1 MWFRFLAFTLGTPTK
16 CLRASVSQA
25 LLGSLLAIVIASTHF
40 LDSTA
45 SAQVTFSDLGT
56 SRFTNAPQQPADKSN
71 VEFNLDGEIQLGA
84 LLTYMS
90 KRLGVRFEYS
100 PQIAS
105 RSVVL
110 RAPGAVP
117 VDALPT
123 LLSSVLRTESLVL
136 IDADIAGWKR
146 IVDVKDMAQFA
157 PTGTA
162 KEVLARQGVAAP
174 VTQVFMLKNVSV
186 TTLTTALSPF
196 LSENGGNVLG
206 LSDSNVLIIT
216 DYAANIAA
224 VEKLIKII
232 DQPRARQELEVY
244 EVRNL
249 PAKQLAEQ
257 VSQVLSAERKD
268 TASRVDIIASPKGNR
283 ILLAGELAEVQD
295 VLKLL
300 QKLDA
305 PMGIVTKVYMLKHIP
320 AERLDRIAK
329 GFLGDGAEYEST
341 VDEDGNLLVVRS
353 TADVQQQVARLMEQ
367 IDTPIERDE
376 SPIQFYKLK
385 NASAI
390 DVLYSLLA
398 LQQATGIGASGVSQ
412 ASYTGPLGGGAPSLG
427 FSPGSGFPGAIGMG
441 GNVAG
446 NPLQTTRLP
455 LNPGAGSNNR
465 DSFLPATNNP
475 LQTPSLADGTY
486 GRANPA
492 AGYGQSAGGGSSG
505 FGGGAALG
513 GVATLPGGARVS
525 ADIATNSLIVVAP
538 KNVQEMYAE
547 LIRSLDQRR
556 PQVLIEAK
564 IIAVDTSDD
573 FSLGVEVSAG
583 DRVGE
588 TRLFKFTSFGLSEVN
603 AETGALQIIPG
614 LGFNGTLVDPNVAD
628 VVVRALSA
636 HRRAK
641 VLAAPKILVND
652 NSTGK
657 LESVSSVPFASVN
670 ASQTVSTTSLGGDQ
684 QAGTIITVT
693 PHINEDDHLNLD
705 FDVEFST
712 FAGASADGLP
722 PPRQIDRVGSSVT
735 IPDGKTVVVGGLK
748 RISDSDTFSGLP
760 WAEKIPVIREL
771 TSRTDRSQQ
780 TTSFFLF
787 IRPIVL
793 RDSRFAD
800 LRFLSDEH
808 AGEFG
813 LPGDYPTSFP
823 ELIP

>member
-1 MWFRFLAFTLGTPTK
+1 MCLISFR
-16 CLRASVSQA
+16 
-25 LLGSLLAIVIASTHF
+25 
-40 LDSTA
+40 STA
-45 SAQVTFSDLGT
+45 LAQVTFSDLSESRLT
-56 SRFTNAPQQPADKSN
+56 SAPQQTMDATN
-71 VEFNLDGEIQLGA
+71 VEFNLDGEIKLGA
-84 LLTYMS
+84 LLTYIS
-90 KRLGVRFEYS
+90 KRLAVRFEYS

-136 IDADIAGWKR
+136 LDSDIAGWKR

-162 KEVLARQGVAAP
+162 KEVLAQKGVAAP
-174 VTQVFMLKNVSV
+174 VTQVFMLKNANI

-224 VEKLIKII
+224 VEKLIQII

-257 VSQVLSAERKD
+257 VAQVLSADRKEPV
-268 TASRVDIIASPKGNR
+268 SRVDIIASPKGNR
-283 ILLAGELAEVQD
+283 ILLAGELSEVQT
-295 VLKLL
+295 VLTLL
-300 QKLDA
+300 KKLDA
-305 PMGIVTKVYMLKHIP
+305 PMGIVTKVYALKHVP
-320 AERLDRIAK
+320 AERLDRIAT
-329 GFLGDGAEYEST
+329 GFLGENAEYEST
-341 VDEDGNLLVVRS
+341 VDEDGNLLVVRG
-353 TADVQQQVARLMEQ
+353 TAAIQQQVARLLKQ
-367 IDTPIERDE
+367 IDTPIDRDE

-398 LQQATGIGASGVSQ
+398 LQQATGIGAGGVSQ
-412 ASYTGPLGGGAPSLG
+412 ASYTGPLGGGAPNLG
-427 FSPGSGFPGAIGMG
+427 FSPTSGFPGTIGMG
-441 GNVAG
+441 GNAM
-446 NPLQTTRLP
+446 QTTRLP
-455 LNPGAGSNNR
+455 LTPGASSNNR
-465 DSFLPATNNP
+465 DAFLPATNNP

-486 GRANPA
+486 GRTNAPSNMGYSQGA
-492 AGYGQSAGGGSSG
+492 AGVGGASGMGGG
-505 FGGGAALG
+505 ALG

-525 ADIATNSLIVVAP
+525 ADISTNSLIVVAP

-583 DRVGE
+583 DRIGE

-712 FAGASADGLP
+712 FAGSAVDGLP

-735 IPDGKTVVVGGLK
+735 IPDGRTVVVGGLK
-748 RISDSDTFSGLP
+748 RISDSDTFTGLP
-760 WAEKIPVIREL
+760 WAEKIPVLREL
-771 TSRTDRSQQ
+771 TSRTDRNQQ

-800 LRFLSDEH
+800 LRFLSDEQ
-808 AGEFG
+808 AGEFC